1 MAERIVSPGVF
12 TNEKDQSFLQRG
24 VSEIGAS
31 IIGTTIKG
39 PAQIPTKVNSFS
51 EFQEIYEALVGEQTA
66 PTAIPEPEPELLQ
79 EDLEKEIDVR
89 MIGNLISNLN
99 RPGK

>member
-39 PAQIPTKVNSFS
+39 PAQIPTKVNSF
-51 EFQEIYEALVGEQTA
+51 T
-66 PTAIPEPEPELLQ
+66 LLW
-79 EDLEKEIDVR
+79 L
-89 MIGNLISNLN
+89 LS
-99 RPGK
+99 